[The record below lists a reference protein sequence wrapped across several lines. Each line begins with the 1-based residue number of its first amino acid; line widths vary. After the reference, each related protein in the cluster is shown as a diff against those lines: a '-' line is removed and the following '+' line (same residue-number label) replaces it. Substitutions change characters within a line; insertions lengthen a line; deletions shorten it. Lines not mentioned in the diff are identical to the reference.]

1 MIEVKK
7 LKKIILIAIGFGLA
21 TYLIMSGSAI
31 LSQKSASQ
39 ITKNID
45 VNNTLK

>member
-1 MIEVKK
+1 MSKVEK

-31 LSQKSASQ
+31 LSQESATKTIKSLDA
-39 ITKNID
+39 
-45 VNNTLK
+45 NNTAE

>member
-1 MIEVKK
+1 MSRVEK

-31 LSQKSASQ
+31 LSQESETT
-39 ITKNID
+39 ITKSLD
-45 VNNTLK
+45 ANNTAQ